1 MTGLTQISAIE
12 APAVLL
18 DLAKLESNLSSMQ
31 QLADRHGVALRPHA
45 KTHKSVEIAKRQLA
59 LGATGLT
66 VATVGEALVFIRS
79 GIRSITIS
87 RPMVRPSDFA
97 RLWAEPATA
106 GADLRVVV
114 DSARRV
120 EVAAEQAAVG
130 GRRLG
135 VFIKIDVGL
144 HRCGVDPDSAAPL
157 QLARQIE
164 AAPAPKR

>member
-12 APAVLL
+12 TPAVLL

-120 EVAAEQAAVG
+120 EVGAQVRIVPNHSCPVAN
-130 GRRLG
+130 
-135 VFIKIDVGL
+135 
-144 HRCGVDPDSAAPL
+144 
-157 QLARQIE
+157 LAREYMVLDGDGIAPWSVD
-164 AAPAPKR
+164 AASNAS